1 MSQPVFQSLR
11 VITPGM
17 RWVRNYCLLTL
28 ALLAIVYVG
37 FALSELLVERTL
49 SERLARASG
58 AGEEESLFGR
68 EYWQA
73 AEAARKFL
81 IFKRT
86 SGYLALLNDI
96 EKPAADPTRPRW
108 GQEVY
113 YSDDPRIRDF
123 RTAHQYFEKIG
134 VLVRQGFLNFAL
146 VFDLVAFPD
155 DFWKEGQELRTT
167 LSRHW
172 NPGQKEL
179 RDFGDGIAYLAWLPF
194 ASLAF
199 TPTNVALLSVL
210 AGYFGGC
217 LGNLRVPQAAQAVE
231 TPGEER
237 DNHLKTNWEEQKKL
251 SAEIS
256 LARHRLTFLRE
267 EPVISAVRGLMVY
280 LVYLATVLLAT
291 NTDLN
296 AGLISGGTG
305 TQATLDG
312 FMTYI
317 RFAGFVSIISFAF
330 GYDPS
335 SFEQI
340 LRRATTAFDSK

>member
-1 MSQPVFQSLR
+1 MSLPSATHAPPDFPDRQWS
-11 VITPGM
+11 
-17 RWVRNYCLLTL
+17 
-28 ALLAIVYVG
+28 
-37 FALSELLVERTL
+37 
-49 SERLARASG
+49 LARATI
-58 AGEEESLFGR
+58 AMCCWLLLFSIGL
-68 EYWQA
+68 
-73 AEAARKFL
+73 L
-81 IFKRT
+81 IDST
-86 SGYLALLNDI
+86 
-96 EKPAADPTRPRW
+96 P
-108 GQEVY
+108 
-113 YSDDPRIRDF
+113 
-123 RTAHQYFEKIG
+123 
-134 VLVRQGFLNFAL
+134 
-146 VFDLVAFPD
+146 
-155 DFWKEGQELRTT
+155 
-167 LSRHW
+167 
-172 NPGQKEL
+172 L
-179 RDFGDGIAYLAWLPF
+179 RDKLLRSGDIPAYLVWLPF
-194 ASLAF
+194 AILAF

-217 LGNLRVPQAAQAVE
+217 LGNLRVPQAAQTVDDLQE
-231 TPGEER
+231 TLRRKAGEEERLKATEPGGEER

-267 EPVISAVRGLMVY
+267 EPMISAVRGLMVY

-305 TQATLDG
+305 TQSTLDG

-340 LRRATTAFDSK
+340 LRRATTTFDSK